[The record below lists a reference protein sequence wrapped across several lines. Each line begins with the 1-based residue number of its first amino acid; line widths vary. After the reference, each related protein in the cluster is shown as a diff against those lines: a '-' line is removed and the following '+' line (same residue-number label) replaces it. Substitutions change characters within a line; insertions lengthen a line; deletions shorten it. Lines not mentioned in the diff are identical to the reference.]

1 MTVSPD
7 LVLPPQATLPAGS
20 IKEAP
25 PAALNAVRADLK
37 KRETVTL
44 DSDIVV
50 VNSIEQVFS
59 DGSLGC
65 PSPDAM
71 YTQVLTPGYQMTL
84 EHKGKRFDYRV
95 NARNNSVVLCSN
107 GRPVTRP

>member
-1 MTVSPD
+1 
-7 LVLPPQATLPAGS
+7 
-20 IKEAP
+20 
-25 PAALNAVRADLK
+25 
-37 KRETVTL
+37 
-44 DSDIVV
+44 VV
-50 VNSIEQVFS
+50 VNSIEQVFP

-84 EHKGKRFDYRV
+84 EHKGKRFDYRI
-95 NARNNSVVLCSN
+95 NARNNFVVLCNN